1 MLRSGCPADAATA
14 ASLALHHEATS
25 MRHMTIPDLVTLF
38 ESLADEELA
47 RVIGS
52 GELTEEAQQLAQ
64 AAAAKRGLALPTPA
78 PEDAERQAAEQA
90 DEYQG
95 DMTMVARYL
104 TPTEA
109 HLLCSCLHA
118 AGVPAEAGDT
128 NLVQAHS
135 LLIGAVGGANVR
147 VPANFVAEALDVI
160 AAFKRGDFEL
170 DDDFNPGNSNR

>member
-1 MLRSGCPADAATA
+1 
-14 ASLALHHEATS
+14 
-25 MRHMTIPDLVTLF
+25 MTRPDLVTLF

-47 RVIGS
+47 RVLSS
-52 GELTEEAQQLAQ
+52 GELTEQAQSLAQ
-64 AAAAKRGLALPTPA
+64 AAATKRGLDLPA
-78 PEDAERQAAEQA
+78 RQLESAEQA
-90 DEYQG
+90 SEYQG

-128 NLVQAHS
+128 HLVQTHS
-135 LLIGAVGGANVR
+135 LLTGALGGANVR
-147 VPANFVAEALDVI
+147 VPANFVAEALNVI

-170 DDDFNPGNSNR
+170 DDDFNPGNSSQSS

>member
-1 MLRSGCPADAATA
+1 
-14 ASLALHHEATS
+14 
-25 MRHMTIPDLVTLF
+25 
-38 ESLADEELA
+38 ESLADNELA

-52 GELTEEAQQLAQ
+52 GELTEEAQLLAQ
-64 AAAAKRGLALPTPA
+64 AAALKRGLELPMPA
-78 PEDAERQAAEQA
+78 QEDAERDTEQA
-90 DEYQG
+90 REYQG

-135 LLIGAVGGANVR
+135 LLTGAVGGANVR
-147 VPANFVAEALDVI
+147 VPANFVAEALEII
-160 AAFKRGDFEL
+160 AAFKRGDFAL
-170 DDDFNPGNSNR
+170 DEDFNPGESSP